1 MENKKNKDLYEAP
14 TLIVVEVKQEGIICA
29 SGEVPASMNNPF
41 YEEDI

>member
-1 MENKKNKDLYEAP
+1 MENKKIKDLYEAP

-29 SGEVPASMNNPF
+29 SGDIPASMDGTW